1 MSEEVGRMTPIDIAI
16 CKLLTMSNE
25 LKVTDGAEIR
35 KILMEIKN
43 YERLEIGRA
52 HSTGFNRLWWDKEM
66 NFQYYENE
74 YGNIKNTKESRSTKV
89 TDTGT
94 TEEPLGELQDI
105 RKSEPI
111 PDRRL
116 GGSKSRTRDP
126 EEGTS
131 DYSKRVRSI
140 LLSE

>member
-1 MSEEVGRMTPIDIAI
+1 MSEEVGRLTPIDIAI
-16 CKLLTMSNE
+16 NKLITTSNK
-25 LKVTDGAEIR
+25 LKVTDGEQIR
-35 KILMEIKN
+35 KILMDIKN

-74 YGNIKNTKESRSTKV
+74 YGNIQCTKESRSTKD
-89 TDTGT
+89 TDSAG
-94 TEEPLGELQDI
+94 TEEPLGGLQEV

-116 GGSKSRTRDP
+116 GGSKSSTSNP

-131 DYSKRVRSI
+131 NYSKRVRGI

>member
-1 MSEEVGRMTPIDIAI
+1 MSEEVGRLTPIDMAI
-16 CKLLTMSNE
+16 NKLLTMSNK
-25 LKVTDGAEIR
+25 LKVTDGEQIR

-74 YGNIKNTKESRSTKV
+74 YGNVKSTKESRSTKD
-89 TDTGT
+89 TDTGG
-94 TEEPLGELQDI
+94 TEEPLGGLQDV

-111 PDRRL
+111 PNRGL
-116 GGSKSRTRDP
+116 GRSKSSTSNP

>member
-16 CKLLTMSNE
+16 GKLLTISNE

-74 YGNIKNTKESRSTKV
+74 YGNVKSTKESRSAENSNTRNA
-89 TDTGT
+89 DGT
-94 TEEPLGELQDI
+94 FRSVQREDKEATVHSG
-105 RKSEPI
+105 
-111 PDRRL
+111 RL
-116 GGSKSRTRDP
+116 GGSKSRSRDP
-126 EEGTS
+126 EEGETFVNG
-131 DYSKRVRSI
+131 RVRK
-140 LLSE
+140 LLLGE